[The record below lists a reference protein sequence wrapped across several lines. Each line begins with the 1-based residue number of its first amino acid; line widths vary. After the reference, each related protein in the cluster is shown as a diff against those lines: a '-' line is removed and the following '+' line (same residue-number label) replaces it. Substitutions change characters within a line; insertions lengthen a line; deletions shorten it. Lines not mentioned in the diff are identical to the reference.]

1 MSAKSW
7 LEEFYPKT
15 AQDVAQMK
23 LDAERKA
30 IEATAHSLQKWKGLT
45 ADSLIRHGCKIAWDN
60 VFDSDDNL
68 VLAINSKSCALCACY
83 SCDECPLKRYLSY
96 TCDANVGE
104 DEIEDIDSDDVPW
117 LRWDSARDPTLMI
130 SCLEGTLS
138 MLSEELKPLEP
149 KRKPKKEPEPPEP
162 KRKFTKALTHFEP
175 SNLAERLG
183 FCPNCISLGSL
194 DVEQDIYICFDHPH
208 RTTPVYVSCYYN
220 NLSATYRAIDCPVR
234 PRPIKYYWVAAQKR
248 AQEIGLVNSDG
259 KPIDCL
265 PHLLLG
271 KFAKRTNMTCLS
283 ETGIVCGFSDGE
295 YITLHSTSPYPS
307 YGSGPHYAPNRKGR
321 NFYPKSIEIYRP
333 ETGEWIPASQV
344 GKNEG
349 A

>member
-15 AQDVAQMK
+15 ARDVARMK

-45 ADSLIRHGCKIAWDN
+45 ANNLIRHGCKIESGN
-60 VFDSDDNL
+60 VFDCDYNL
-68 VLAINSKSCALCACY
+68 VLAINSESCALCACY

-162 KRKFTKALTHFEP
+162 TRKFTKALTHFEP
-175 SNLAERLG
+175 SNPAKKLG

-194 DVEQDIYICFDHPH
+194 VNGQDIYICFDHLGE
-208 RTTPVYVSCYYN
+208 TTPIYVSCYYN
-220 NLSATYRAIDCPVR
+220 RFTHYRTMNLVCTVGPKCNWTD
-234 PRPIKYYWVAAQKR
+234 AQKR
-248 AQEIGLVNSDG
+248 AQEIGLVSIDG
-259 KPIDCL
+259 KPINCL

-283 ETGIVCGFSDGE
+283 EAGIVCGFSDGE
-295 YITLHSTSPYPS
+295 YITLHSTSPYHWH
-307 YGSGPHYAPNRKGR
+307 GSGPHYAPNRKGR